1 MLRYLSGFYPSTRLT
16 VNRGNVRMNIR
27 ITCSLIGIFLLAI
40 LVTNVPAAEKKL
52 TVLNPLG
59 QPPAIA
65 RVPMAPR
72 IDSLEGKTIY
82 IVDIGFTDTHQLF
95 TELQALLSERY
106 PNTTWIVRTKIG
118 TYFENDPDLWA
129 EIKEKGHGMIIGVGH

>member
-1 MLRYLSGFYPSTRLT
+1 
-16 VNRGNVRMNIR
+16 MNIR